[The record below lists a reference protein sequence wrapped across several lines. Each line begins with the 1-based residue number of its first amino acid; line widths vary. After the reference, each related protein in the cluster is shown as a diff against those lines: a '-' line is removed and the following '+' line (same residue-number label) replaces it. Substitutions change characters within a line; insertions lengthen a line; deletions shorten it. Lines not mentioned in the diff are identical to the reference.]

1 MWCFIEH
8 IQLPE
13 KKQKLNENNI
23 KERNNSYD
31 REKCNRTFQTTW
43 TTDREWLNY
52 DEEKNVMQYNWC
64 AKLAKK
70 KQRKHP
76 VLLQVVRTLK
86 LNQ

>member
-1 MWCFIEH
+1 MAFYRTYSATR
-8 IQLPE
+8 
-13 KKQKLNENNI
+13 KKQKLNENDI

-43 TTDREWLNY
+43 TKDREWLNY
-52 DEEKNVMQYNWC
+52 DKEKNVMRYNWC
-64 AKLAKK
+64 AKLAKN
-70 KQRKHP
+70 KQRKDA